1 MAGSGDGLANG
12 GKVGLSGGDSSS
24 GNGELGYGVE
34 GSGVLPSAVKFTL
47 EIKLDYF
54 HIAQGH
60 ADVLVSEHLHERPQ
74 ANAQAHHLGCEEVA
88 QPVRVDPAGATRKPG
103 HFGQG
108 VAQHRIPSRRLAV
121 ARQ

>member
-12 GKVGLSGGDSSS
+12 GKVGLGAGDSSS

-60 ADVLVSEHLHERPQ
+60 ADVLVSEHLHERRQ
-74 ANAQAHHLGCEEVA
+74 AIITPRRTIPVA
-88 QPVRVDPAGATRKPG
+88 KEWRSRCGWTRPVQPA
-103 HFGQG
+103 
-108 VAQHRIPSRRLAV
+108 SRAISAKVWCSTVYQVVGWR
-121 ARQ
+121 